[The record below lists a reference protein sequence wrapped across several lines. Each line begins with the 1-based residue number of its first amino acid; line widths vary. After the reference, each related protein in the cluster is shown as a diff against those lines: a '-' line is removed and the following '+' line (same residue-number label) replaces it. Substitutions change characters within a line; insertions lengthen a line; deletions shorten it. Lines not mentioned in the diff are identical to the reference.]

1 MRELAPEPSWA
12 TWCGFVLMCVGM
24 FMAILDIQV
33 VATSLPAIQD
43 ALAISRDAM
52 SWIQTA
58 YLIAE
63 IIAIPLTGW
72 LTRVLTLRWLFVI
85 AISLF
90 TLASIGCAFSGNF
103 PTLVSFR
110 VLQGFAGG
118 ALIPAVFSAVFLL
131 FPVRLHPIATT
142 MAGIMAVLAPTVG
155 PVVGGWITETWS
167 WHWLFL
173 INVAPGVIAATATP
187 FLLPDERP
195 RFADLATLD
204 GYSLALLAVSLASLE
219 IGLKEAPHAGWLSP
233 LCSLLFL
240 SSAAAATAF
249 AFRTRKARHPVVE
262 LSTLKNRSFAIGCA
276 LSFCLGVGLFGS
288 VYLMPVFLAYVR
300 GHDAFEIGTIMLVT
314 GVAQLVTAPIAGT
327 MESRFDPRL
336 LSAAGFGLFAL
347 GLGCSAFQSR
357 VADFDEMLWP
367 QVLRGVAIMFCLLP
381 PTRLALGALTEAEV
395 PDASGLFNLM
405 RNLGGAIGIALI
417 DTILYGRTGGHAE
430 ALRDRLIAGDITAA
444 QAIGLDL
451 NLFTHRPAGVSDAT
465 VEAYL
470 RPMVEKAAFA
480 LSTNEAWALLACA
493 ALLGLLLVP
502 FAGRPPRSA
511 NETAAQPANR
521 LRYSD
526 GDTPRWRI
534 KARRIRSSSPNPAR
548 FATSTTPPISRLSSN
563 SRAVSTRNASTPL
576 AGVIPVRLA

>member
-1 MRELAPEPSWA
+1 MTDRVAEPGAAKWL
-12 TWCGFVLMCVGM
+12 GFVLMCVGM

-72 LTRVLTLRWLFVI
+72 FTRVLTLRWLFVI

-90 TLASIGCAFSGNF
+90 TLASIGCAFSGSF
-103 PTLVSFR
+103 PMLVSFR

-131 FPVRLHPIATT
+131 FPIRLHPIATT

-155 PVVGGWITETWS
+155 PVVGGWITETYS

-173 INVAPGVIAATATP
+173 INVAPGVVAAAATP
-187 FLLPDERP
+187 FLLPNDRP
-195 RFADLATLD
+195 RFANLATLD
-204 GYSLALLAVSLASLE
+204 GYSLTLMAVSLASLE
-219 IGLKEAPHAGWLSP
+219 IGLKQAPHDGWLSP
-233 LCSLLFL
+233 LCALLFAL
-240 SSAAAATAF
+240 SAATAT
-249 AFRTRKARHPVVE
+249 AFVVRTLRATFPVVE

-300 GHDAFEIGTIMLVT
+300 RHDAFEIGTIMLVT
-314 GVAQLVTAPIAGT
+314 GVSQLVAAPIAGSL
-327 MESRFDPRL
+327 ESRLDPRW
-336 LSAAGFGLFAL
+336 LSAAGFGLFTL

-357 VADFDEMLWP
+357 VADFDEMFWP

-381 PTRLALGALTEAEV
+381 PTRLALGALTEAQV

-444 QAIGLDL
+444 RAIGLDL
-451 NLFTHRPAGVSDAT
+451 ELFTHRPPDVLDAT

-480 LSTNEAWALLACA
+480 LSTNEAWTLLACA

-502 FAGRPPRSA
+502 FAGPPP
-511 NETAAQPANR
+511 Q
-521 LRYSD
+521 
-526 GDTPRWRI
+526 
-534 KARRIRSSSPNPAR
+534 
-548 FATSTTPPISRLSSN
+548 STN
-563 SRAVSTRNASTPL
+563 VNTREL
-576 AGVIPVRLA
+576 

>member
-1 MRELAPEPSWA
+1 MSELVAKPGEARIA
-12 TWCGFVLMCVGM
+12 TWSGFALMCLGM

-72 LTRVLTLRWLFVI
+72 LTRVLTLRWLFVT
-85 AISLF
+85 AIGLF
-90 TLASIGCAFSGNF
+90 TLASIGCAFSGDF
-103 PTLVSFR
+103 ATLVGFR
-110 VLQGFAGG
+110 VLQGLAGG
-118 ALIPAVFSAVFLL
+118 TLIPAVFSAVFLL
-131 FPVRLHPIATT
+131 FPVRLHPVATT

-155 PVVGGWITETWS
+155 PVVGGWITETYS

-173 INVAPGVIAATATP
+173 INVAPGALAAAATP
-187 FLLPDERP
+187 FLLPRQQP

-204 GYSLALLAVSLASLE
+204 GISLALMAIALASLE
-219 IGLKEAPHAGWLSP
+219 IGLKQAPQDGWLSP

-240 SSAAAATAF
+240 LSAAAATLF
-249 AFRTRKARHPVVE
+249 ALRTLKTPHPVVE
-262 LSTLKNRSFAIGCA
+262 LLTLKNPSFAIGCA

-300 GHDAFEIGTIMLVT
+300 HHDAFQIGTIMLVT
-314 GVAQLVTAPIAGT
+314 GAAQLATAPIAGSL
-327 MESRFDPRL
+327 ESRIDPRW
-336 LSAAGFGLFAL
+336 LSAAGFALFAL
-347 GLGCSAFQSR
+347 GLGCSALQTR
-357 VADFDEMLWP
+357 VADFNEMFWP
-367 QVLRGVAIMFCLLP
+367 QILRGVAIMFCLLP

-451 NLFTHRPAGVSDAT
+451 KLFLHRPVDVSDAA
-465 VEAYL
+465 VEAYV

-480 LSTNEAWALLACA
+480 LSANEAWALLAFA

-502 FAGRPPRSA
+502 FAGAPPKGRG
-511 NETAAQPANR
+511 T
-521 LRYSD
+521 
-526 GDTPRWRI
+526 G
-534 KARRIRSSSPNPAR
+534 
-548 FATSTTPPISRLSSN
+548 
-563 SRAVSTRNASTPL
+563 
-576 AGVIPVRLA
+576 AGSH

>member
-1 MRELAPEPSWA
+1 MTERVTEPSTA
-12 TWCGFVLMCVGM
+12 TWLGFVLMCLGM

-33 VATSLPAIQD
+33 VATSLPTIQD

-52 SWIQTA
+52 SWLQTA

-72 LTRVLTLRWLFVI
+72 LTRVLTLPWLFVI

-90 TLASIGCAFSGNF
+90 TLASIGCAFSSSF

-110 VLQGFAGG
+110 VVQGFAGG

-131 FPVRLHPIATT
+131 FPIRLHPIATT

-173 INVAPGVIAATATP
+173 INVAPGIMAAAATP
-187 FLLPDERP
+187 FLLPREKP
-195 RFADLATLD
+195 RFAGLATLD

-219 IGLKEAPHAGWLSP
+219 IGLKQAPHDGWLSP
-233 LCSLLFL
+233 PCALLFL
-240 SSAAAATAF
+240 LSAAAAAAF
-249 AFRTRKARHPVVE
+249 AARTLKAEHPVVE
-262 LSTLKNRSFAIGCA
+262 LSTLKNASFAIGCA

-300 GHDAFEIGTIMLVT
+300 RHDAFEIGTIMLVT
-314 GVAQLVTAPIAGT
+314 GVSQLVTAPIAGAL
-327 MESRFDPRL
+327 ESRLDPRW

-347 GLGCSAFQSR
+347 GLGSSALQSR
-357 VADFDEMLWP
+357 VADFDEMFWP
-367 QVLRGVAIMFCLLP
+367 QVLRGTAIMFCLLP
-381 PTRLALGALTEAEV
+381 PTRLALGALTEAQV

-430 ALRDRLIAGDITAA
+430 ALRDRLISGDVTAA

-451 NLFTHRPAGVSDAT
+451 QLFTHRPPDVSDAT

-480 LSTNEAWALLACA
+480 LSANEAWALLACT

-502 FAGRPPRSA
+502 FAGPLPQR
-511 NETAAQPANR
+511 TAA
-521 LRYSD
+521 D
-526 GDTPRWRI
+526 
-534 KARRIRSSSPNPAR
+534 
-548 FATSTTPPISRLSSN
+548 
-563 SRAVSTRNASTPL
+563 
-576 AGVIPVRLA
+576 AGNIE